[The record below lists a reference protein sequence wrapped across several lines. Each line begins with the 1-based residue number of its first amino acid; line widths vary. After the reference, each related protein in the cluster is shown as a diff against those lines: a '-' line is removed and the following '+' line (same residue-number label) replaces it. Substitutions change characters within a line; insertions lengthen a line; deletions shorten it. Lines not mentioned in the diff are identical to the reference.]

1 MRSLIVLRPLLL
13 ALAAITILLPRS
25 ASAEAS
31 AEPDPGLKVAVGLK
45 VTTVGVGVEAALK
58 INDYFSVRGG
68 PNWIGFGLSKKSIDG
83 IEYDLDLDFLNG
95 SVFADVHPFQN
106 GFRVTTGLFFGGNSV
121 DLSSTPTEPVKVGDI
136 TFTPQELGT
145 LDGDVSL
152 NTVAPYVGFGWITGQ
167 DKEEGFQ
174 FFVDA
179 GVKFGGHPDVN
190 LTATGGTLSGLPI
203 LTNELAKEQ
212 GNIANDLKILGFY
225 PLIQIGVNYRF

>member
-1 MRSLIVLRPLLL
+1 M
-13 ALAAITILLPRS
+13 
-25 ASAEAS
+25 
-31 AEPDPGLKVAVGLK
+31 AVGLK

-68 PNWIGFGLSKKSIDG
+68 PNWIGFG
-83 IEYDLDLDFLNG
+83 
-95 SVFADVHPFQN
+95 
-106 GFRVTTGLFFGGNSV
+106 
-121 DLSSTPTEPVKVGDI
+121 
-136 TFTPQELGT
+136 
-145 LDGDVSL
+145 
-152 NTVAPYVGFGWITGQ
+152 WITGQ
-167 DKEEGFQ
+167 DKEKGFQ